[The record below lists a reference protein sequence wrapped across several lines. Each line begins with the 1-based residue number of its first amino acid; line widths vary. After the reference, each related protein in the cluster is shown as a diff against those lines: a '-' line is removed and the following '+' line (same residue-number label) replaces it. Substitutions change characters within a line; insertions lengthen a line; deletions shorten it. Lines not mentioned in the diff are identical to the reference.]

1 MGRSSW
7 EFREQVL
14 SRDKKGRLHPIWRG
28 VGCVLLVALT
38 LAGYFFAGWFLRANA
53 ENRWIYLP
61 ADLINPPISRYL
73 AGGILVKVVVALL
86 FLISSYTILS
96 FVYAIIFPIKPGEF
110 DVPLEKKRT
119 RKTR

>member
-1 MGRSSW
+1 M
-7 EFREQVL
+7 
-14 SRDKKGRLHPIWRG
+14 
-28 VGCVLLVALT
+28 
-38 LAGYFFAGWFLRANA
+38 
-53 ENRWIYLP
+53 
-61 ADLINPPISRYL
+61 
-73 AGGILVKVVVALL
+73 VALL